1 MYISLE
7 IPEYWS
13 VNHEDEKE
21 GKYFI
26 SPNCN
31 LKIFVHPC
39 FLYVE
44 DLLEIA
50 KKEKIK
56 STLES
61 MHNTTKTLFYDMLN
75 RDFEIDLSEMVIE
88 MRENK
93 SLTKVLKFAKM
104 NDAFY
109 EKEEKN
115 YDNSCYYL
123 NENFKSDE
131 EWNKELSAFR
141 QKMIEKSN
149 D

>member
-1 MYISLE
+1 M
-7 IPEYWS
+7 
-13 VNHEDEKE
+13 
-21 GKYFI
+21 
-26 SPNCN
+26 
-31 LKIFVHPC
+31 
-39 FLYVE
+39 E

>member
-21 GKYFI
+21 GKYYI

-50 KKEKIK
+50 KNEKIK
-56 STLES
+56 SKLES
-61 MHNTTKTLFYDMLN
+61 MQNSAKTQFYDMLN
-75 RDFEIDLSEMVIE
+75 RDYEIDLSDMVSE

-93 SLTKVLKFAKM
+93 NLSKGFKFAKM

-109 EKEEKN
+109 EKEEKH
-115 YDNSCYYL
+115 YDNSCYYM
-123 NENFKSDE
+123 NANFKSDD
-131 EWNKELSAFR
+131 EWNKELYAFR
-141 QKMIEKSN
+141 QKMIEKSK
-149 D
+149 